1 MRRGVQFAGVALAV
15 AGALC
20 GCGENATLF
29 NPAFINYAVGGI
41 VPLVPGS
48 DSGFILVRVVN
59 NTPENIRFVVTAQ
72 RETEITDEDGVTNIE
87 TTDETVRLQTFPAA
101 QANEVGIL
109 YDCPVARV
117 GLGENID
124 FPGTEPG
131 LYIGAV
137 PGEQEGFGVP
147 GFVNPLSEAAGN
159 FECGDTLIFDAA
171 TRSGTVGNTRV
182 TTFVLDADEQPTE
195 VSGPDTFNNAR
206 TVIEEYAFEE

>member
-1 MRRGVQFAGVALAV
+1 M
-15 AGALC
+15 
-20 GCGENATLF
+20 
-29 NPAFINYAVGGI
+29 
-41 VPLVPGS
+41 
-48 DSGFILVRVVN
+48 
-59 NTPENIRFVVTAQ
+59 
-72 RETEITDEDGVTNIE
+72 
-87 TTDETVRLQTFPAA
+87 
-101 QANEVGIL
+101 
-109 YDCPVARV
+109 

-147 GFVNPLSEAAGN
+147 GSVNPLSAAAGN
-159 FECGDTLIFDAA
+159 YECGDTLIFDAA
-171 TRSGTVGNTRV
+171 IRSGTVGNTRV